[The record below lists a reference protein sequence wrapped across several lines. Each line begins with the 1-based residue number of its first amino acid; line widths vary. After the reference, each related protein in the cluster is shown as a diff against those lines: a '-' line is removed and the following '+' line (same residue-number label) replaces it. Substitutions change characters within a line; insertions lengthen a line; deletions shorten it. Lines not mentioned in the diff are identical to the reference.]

1 MYSDWKDTVNPQ
13 KTKGDGFERVIVG
26 AIEAVGL
33 SAWRTRAGW
42 TDDRGDIAGL
52 DGVVVECK
60 NHSRLDLGGWIK
72 ELARE
77 VSNAGA
83 RRGVVIF
90 KRKGTADP
98 EDQYVLMTVRDW
110 LAMEKQ
116 IHDLQFERAV

>member
-1 MYSDWKDTVNPQ
+1 MNPQ
-13 KTKGDGFERVIVG
+13 KNKGDGFERSILG
-26 AIEAVGL
+26 ALTAAGL

-52 DGVVVECK
+52 EGVVIECK
-60 NHSRLDLGGWIK
+60 NHARLDLGGWIK

-116 IHDLQFERAV
+116 IHDLKFEQAV

>member
-13 KTKGDGFERVIVG
+13 KNKGDGFERVIVG
-26 AIEAVGL
+26 AIEDAGL

-60 NHSRLDLGGWIK
+60 NHSRLDLSGWIK

-83 RRGVVIF
+83 RRGVVVH
-90 KRKGTADP
+90 KRKGVSDP
-98 EDQYVLMTVRDW
+98 NEQYVTMTVRDW
-110 LAMEKQ
+110 LAMEKE
-116 IHDLQFERAV
+116 IRDELFTRSV